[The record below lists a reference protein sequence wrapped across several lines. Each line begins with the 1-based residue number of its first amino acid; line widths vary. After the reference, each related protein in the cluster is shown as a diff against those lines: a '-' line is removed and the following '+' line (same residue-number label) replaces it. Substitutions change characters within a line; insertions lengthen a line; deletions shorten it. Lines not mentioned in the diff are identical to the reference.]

1 MIYEEHNNK
10 IVRSDFEY
18 NNNKKNLLNNS
29 MEINYP
35 Y

>member
-18 NNNKKNLLNNS
+18 NNNKNTLIKQFYGN
-29 MEINYP
+29 
-35 Y
+35 